1 MPEMIKGQLNEISA
15 AALDIGIRFY
25 KLPRLIFEA
34 LGYTPKATEIFLGLA
49 TLVEGVKLAKARG
62 LVKSDDQRMRLMR
75 SEKMSTDKF
84 KNFVDELTTYKK
96 WKAIDWE
103 SLEDDV
109 GTDNAPRLL
118 LSFVHGWS
126 SDITGNFLEPWF
138 LDVLSYY
145 QTILKQDIELISHIS
160 SLATLE
166 SKKAELITA
175 FENQLGIKLIP
186 QIHLETQEFS
196 LKVAVLK
203 NFAALTELLM
213 VDNLN
218 HFKQHQP
225 IYVKLLPTVGK
236 PDELIL
242 SSNQLMRLMFER
254 WQQVSES
261 RTKMK
266 TEFYKYL
273 LLHMQGKAAQKSK
286 IEKIDPELSVVKKQ
300 IQRWESGKS
309 VIKINKFWPMFSW
322 AFPEL
327 CIGNTSENKQPL
339 QILLMLLTVNLLTK
353 AQLAALKCKISP
365 ESIAQDFSCYDRLFS
380 QRKSDFLSWY
390 VEK

>member
-75 SEKMSTDKF
+75 SEKMSTVKF

-96 WKAIDWE
+96 WKTIDWE

-109 GTDNAPRLL
+109 GTQNAPRLL
-118 LSFVHGWS
+118 LSFIHGLG
-126 SDITGNFLEPWF
+126 SDLTGNELEPWF
-138 LDVLSYY
+138 LDVLNYY

-160 SLATLE
+160 SLTAVE
-166 SKKAELITA
+166 SKNAELITA
-175 FENQLGIKLIP
+175 FENQLGFKLTP
-186 QIHLETQEFS
+186 QSNLETQEFS
-196 LKVAVLK
+196 LKVAVLM

-213 VDNLN
+213 VDNSN
-218 HFKQHQP
+218 RFKEHQP
-225 IYVKLLPTVGK
+225 IYVRLLPHAGEQNK
-236 PDELIL
+236 LIL
-242 SSNQLMRLMFER
+242 SSGQLMRLMFER
-254 WQQVSES
+254 WLQVSES

-273 LLHMQGKAAQKSK
+273 LLHMQGKTAQKGK
-286 IEKIDPELSVVKKQ
+286 IENIDPELSAVKKQ

-309 VIKINKFWPMFSW
+309 VIKINKFWSMFSW

-327 CIGNTSENKQPL
+327 CIGNK
-339 QILLMLLTVNLLTK
+339 
-353 AQLAALKCKISP
+353 
-365 ESIAQDFSCYDRLFS
+365 
-380 QRKSDFLSWY
+380 
-390 VEK
+390 

>member
-15 AALDIGIRFY
+15 AALDIGIMFY

-109 GTDNAPRLL
+109 GTQNAPRLL
-118 LSFVHGWS
+118 LSFIHGWG
-126 SDITGNFLEPWF
+126 SDLTGNELEPWF
-138 LDVLSYY
+138 LDVLKYY

-160 SLATLE
+160 SLTTLE
-166 SKKAELITA
+166 SKNAELIKA
-175 FENQLGIKLIP
+175 FENQLDLKLTS
-186 QIHLETQEFS
+186 HTNLETREFT
-196 LKVAVLK
+196 LRVAVLK

-213 VDNLN
+213 VDNVN
-218 HFKQHQP
+218 RFKVHQP
-225 IYVKLLPTVGK
+225 IYMRLLPHAGEQNK
-236 PDELIL
+236 LIL
-242 SSNQLMRLMFER
+242 SSSQLMRLMFER
-254 WQQVSES
+254 WLQVSES

-273 LLHMQGKAAQKSK
+273 LLHMQGKTAQTGK
-286 IEKIDPELSVVKKQ
+286 IEKIDPELSAVKKQ

-309 VIKINKFWPMFSW
+309 VLKINKFWPMFSW

-327 CIGNTSENKQPL
+327 CIGNTSDNKQPL

-353 AQLAALKCKISP
+353 TQLAALKCEISP
-365 ESIAQDFSCYDRLFS
+365 ESIAQDFSSYDRLFS
-380 QRKSDFLSWY
+380 QRKYDFLSWY